1 MDYIVEIKDNIFN
14 LVIYMWKSWNKFKK
28 LMVFYISFA
37 IFSVAIMV
45 FYFKNSSVSV
55 SISGVVVDFGFDIRG
70 GGGFQFQIFH

>member
-1 MDYIVEIKDNIFN
+1 
-14 LVIYMWKSWNKFKK
+14 
-28 LMVFYISFA
+28 
-37 IFSVAIMV
+37 MV